1 MLSNIVVRLVPEKL
15 VALNVPVP
23 AALIAVLK
31 LSWVA
36 YSVCTSEVSVV
47 KELESVV
54 IESALTTPLTF
65 EIAVDRPLRF
75 AAAIFV
81 TPPTETLV
89 KTVFTKVELLKSTVE
104 PEVVEESWVAKA
116 EMTAFEATSV
126 VEPAAVFAA
135 AVPATIKL
143 AT

>member
-1 MLSNIVVRLVPEKL
+1 MLSNIVVRLVPEKF
-15 VALNVPVP
+15 VALNVVEVP
-23 AALIAVLK
+23 AAVIALLK

-75 AAAIFV
+75 AAAMV

-116 EMTAFEATSV
+116 EMTALEATSV

>member
-1 MLSNIVVRLVPEKL
+1 MLSNIVVRLVPEKF
-15 VALNVPVP
+15 VALNVVEVP
-23 AALIAVLK
+23 AAVIALLK

-89 KTVFTKVELLKSTVE
+89 KTVLTKVELLKSTVE
-104 PEVVEESWVAKA
+104 PEVVEESWVDVK
-116 EMTAFEATSV
+116 
-126 VEPAAVFAA
+126 
-135 AVPATIKL
+135 
-143 AT
+143 